1 MRQLKLIGLL
11 LAVIVVNII
20 VLSPGFL
27 GVDLTSDSPLEKS
40 AALTLLIL
48 SGILVIYASYR
59 FVFKQPDNKILLRE
73 TEAVEQDAQQALV
86 QYRQHKLFSMEVQ
99 HALDQ
104 LHRMKQ
110 KKLALLDLL
119 SQRFQPSELSYSRFL
134 GVISAVEQLFNN
146 NIKGLISKLRGSEL
160 SGLSTVDQRMQR
172 MLSPRVTQQKQQ
184 LRKEYTDYVLG
195 YISSNEEILIKLDQ
209 LMLETT
215 RLGTTDYRELDD
227 MPCMQEIDQLIKQ
240 TKYYKQ

>member
-1 MRQLKLIGLL
+1 
-11 LAVIVVNII
+11 
-20 VLSPGFL
+20 
-27 GVDLTSDSPLEKS
+27 
-40 AALTLLIL
+40 
-48 SGILVIYASYR
+48 
-59 FVFKQPDNKILLRE
+59 
-73 TEAVEQDAQQALV
+73 
-86 QYRQHKLFSMEVQ
+86 
-99 HALDQ
+99 
-104 LHRMKQ
+104 
-110 KKLALLDLL
+110 
-119 SQRFQPSELSYSRFL
+119 
-134 GVISAVEQLFNN
+134 
-146 NIKGLISKLRGSEL
+146 
-160 SGLSTVDQRMQR
+160 MQR